1 LNPPGGAGT
10 AARCSAVDAEDNTN
24 SMSQTP
30 IFTANT
36 VRFFRE
42 LGRNN
47 SKPWMDENRERY
59 RSSIVE
65 PFRVLLDRV
74 APAAQ
79 KLNPRFVN
87 SGRTGDNF
95 SRINRDIRF
104 ARDKTPY
111 RTHMYLHF
119 AEPDGESG
127 QLYVGISDEAV
138 TSGFRIYGGEKTS
151 PLIQIGRARGL
162 GNCKWVQRQSRRL
175 GKKYES
181 YWYSM
186 EKGEWT
192 KQSGWPVEPENWK
205 KLLAWVVRKKFPP
218 AAATRGGF
226 EGEIAKIFRDLYPLM
241 PFTSAPKWKA

>member
-1 LNPPGGAGT
+1 MNPSGGDGT
-10 AARCSAVDAEDNTN
+10 TVRTSAEDGEDNTIQ
-24 SMSQTP
+24 MSQTP
-30 IFTANT
+30 IFTKET

-59 RSSIVE
+59 RSVVVE

-79 KLNPRFVN
+79 KLNPRLVV

-111 RTHMYLHF
+111 RTQMYLHF
-119 AEPDGESG
+119 SEPGGEGG
-127 QLYVGISDEAV
+127 QLYVGVSAEVV

-151 PLIQIGRARGL
+151 PLVQIGRARGRE
-162 GNCKWVQRQSRRL
+162 NCKWIVRQSRRL
-175 GKKYES
+175 ARKYES

-192 KQSGWPVEPENWK
+192 NHAGWPVDPENWK
-205 KLLAWVVRKKFPP
+205 KLGAWVVRRKFPH

-226 EGEIAKIFRDLYPLM
+226 EAEIARVFRDVHPLM
-241 PFTSAPKWKA
+241 PFTSSLNWKP